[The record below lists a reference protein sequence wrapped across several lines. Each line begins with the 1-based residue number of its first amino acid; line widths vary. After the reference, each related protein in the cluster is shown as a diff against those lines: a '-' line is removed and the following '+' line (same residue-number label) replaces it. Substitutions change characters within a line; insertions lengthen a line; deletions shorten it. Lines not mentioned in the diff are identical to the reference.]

1 MSLTCQVQVILNN
14 ISKEKAET
22 VKKALE
28 PDNVDFPEG
37 LSLYVENIDNKLV
50 FNFESKKNMKQ
61 LTSTV
66 DEVMEHIQV
75 ALKVIE
81 YQVALKVIE

>member
-1 MSLTCQVQVILNN
+1 MSLTCQVKVVLNN

-28 PDNVDFPEG
+28 PDNVNFPEG

-50 FNFESKKNMKQ
+50 FNFESKNNMKQ
-61 LTSTV
+61 LIGTI
-66 DEVMEHIQV
+66 DEVLEHVQV

-81 YQVALKVIE
+81 

>member
-1 MSLTCQVQVILNN
+1 MLLTCQVQISLNN

-50 FNFESKKNMKQ
+50 FNFESKKNMKHIIG
-61 LTSTV
+61 TV
-66 DEVMEHIQV
+66 DEILEHVQV

-81 YQVALKVIE
+81 

>member
-1 MSLTCQVQVILNN
+1 MQVVLNN
-14 ISKEKAET
+14 ISKEKAEA

-61 LTSTV
+61 LIGTI
-66 DEVMEHIQV
+66 DEVMDHIQV

-81 YQVALKVIE
+81 

>member
-1 MSLTCQVQVILNN
+1 MSLTCQVQIVLNN
-14 ISKEKAET
+14 ISKEKADT

-37 LSLYVENIDNKLV
+37 LSLDVENVDNKLV
-50 FNFESKKNMKQ
+50 FNFQSKKNMKQ
-61 LTSTV
+61 LIGTI
-66 DEVMEHIQV
+66 DEVMDHIQV

-81 YQVALKVIE
+81 

>member
-37 LSLYVENIDNKLV
+37 LSLYIKNIDNKLV

-81 YQVALKVIE
+81 

>member
-1 MSLTCQVQVILNN
+1 MSLTCQVQVVLNN

-28 PDNVDFPEG
+28 PDNVNFPEG
-37 LSLYVENIDNKLV
+37 LSLYDENIDNKLV
-50 FNFESKKNMKQ
+50 FNFESKDNMKQ
-61 LTSTV
+61 LIGTI
-66 DEVMEHIQV
+66 DEVLEHVQI

-81 YQVALKVIE
+81 

>member
-1 MSLTCQVQVILNN
+1 MSLTCQVQVVLNN

-61 LTSTV
+61 LIGTI
-66 DEVMEHIQV
+66 DEVLEHVQV

-81 YQVALKVIE
+81 

>member
-1 MSLTCQVQVILNN
+1 MSLTCQVQVVLNN

-50 FNFESKKNMKQ
+50 FNFESKDNMKQ
-61 LTSTV
+61 LIATV
-66 DEVMEHIQV
+66 DEVLEHVQV

-81 YQVALKVIE
+81 

>member
-1 MSLTCQVQVILNN
+1 MLLTCQVQIFLNK
-14 ISKEKAET
+14 IPKEKAET

-28 PDNVDFPEG
+28 PDNVNFPEG
-37 LSLYVENIDNKLV
+37 LSLSIENVDNKLI

-61 LTSTV
+61 LIGTV
-66 DEVMEHIQV
+66 DEVLEHIQV

-81 YQVALKVIE
+81 

>member
-1 MSLTCQVQVILNN
+1 MSLKCQVQVVLNN

-28 PDNVDFPEG
+28 PDNVNFPEG

-50 FNFESKKNMKQ
+50 FNFESKNNMKQ
-61 LTSTV
+61 LIATI
-66 DEVMEHIQV
+66 DEVLEHVQI

-81 YQVALKVIE
+81 

>member
-28 PDNVDFPEG
+28 PDNVNFPEG

-61 LTSTV
+61 LIGTV

-75 ALKVIE
+75 VLKVIE
-81 YQVALKVIE
+81 

>member
-1 MSLTCQVQVILNN
+1 MSLTCQVQLVLNN

-37 LSLYVENIDNKLV
+37 LSLYVENVDNKLV
-50 FNFESKKNMKQ
+50 FNFESKRNMKH
-61 LTSTV
+61 LIGSV

-75 ALKVIE
+75 VLKVIE
-81 YQVALKVIE
+81 